1 MRRLDYA
8 AIRAQLSIREVLQLI
23 DYEPTQRQGDQWRGP
38 CPFCSDPSQ
47 PSSGCFSV
55 NVSRNLFQCFR
66 CQRRGNPLDLWTEA
80 SGLTL
85 YAATLD
91 LCQKLN
97 IRYVAITNPQP
108 PNTG

>member
-1 MRRLDYA
+1 MKRLDYA
-8 AIRAQLSIREVLQLI
+8 AIRARLSIREVLELI
-23 DYEPTQRQGDQWRGP
+23 DYEPSQRRGDQWRGP
-38 CPFCSDPSQ
+38 CPFCREPSQ
-47 PSSGCFSV
+47 SSRCFSV

-66 CQRRGNPLDLWTEA
+66 CHRRGNPLDLWTE
-80 SGLTL
+80 SSDLTL

-97 IRYVAITNPQP
+97 ILPTMIENPQP